1 MRTNQKQLIIIYAL
15 SLLCLTL
22 IIMVLP
28 NWGQLQKS
36 LDDPETIEAAIVR
49 LIAAHNEEP
58 EAHLQEGQSLH
69 NHSHN
74 DVIDHPAFSVPQ
86 EKFSLTDSA
95 IDYLFTNGSAWDTN
109 GTFSSSGQSV
119 SAYFVVVDHDDPGRA
134 ILFTDDFIRQ
144 SPDIT
149 GLDYSFSQLL
159 AAFNRSNSFLD
170 TLFGWAFYDD
180 LDSGVIDGLYF
191 RYSNDELTGEY
202 KTFSTTLTTSPLTV
216 SSSSLSGAFA
226 IYVDYV
232 AETVTFYYN
241 STIVGTLDV
250 SDLSLSFDSYFIS
263 NAIDTNP
270 TDPSQSRSSLTRL
283 RLSSGDFESADSSE

>member
-36 LDDPETIEAAIVR
+36 LDDPETIEEAIVR
-49 LIAAHNEEP
+49 LIAQHNEEP
-58 EAHLQEGQSLH
+58 ESHLQEGQSLH

-95 IDYLFTNGSAWDTN
+95 IDYLFTNGSVWDTN
-109 GTFSSSGQSV
+109 GTFTSTTQDVSV
-119 SAYFVVVDHDDPGRA
+119 YVAEVTEDDPGRA
-134 ILFTDDFIRQ
+134 ILYTRNFTLA

-149 GLDYSFSQLL
+149 GVDYSFSQLL
-159 AAFNRSNSFLD
+159 STFNQLNSFLD
-170 TLFGWAFYDD
+170 ILFGWGSGDD
-180 LDSGVIDGLYF
+180 LDEGVTDGLYF
-191 RYSNDELTGEY
+191 RYSDDELTGEY
-202 KTFSTTLTTSPLTV
+202 KTFSTTLTTSPLSV
-216 SSSSLSGAFA
+216 SSSRLSGAFA

-232 AETVTFYYN
+232 AETVAFYYD
-241 STIVGTLDV
+241 STLVGTLDV
-250 SDLSLSFDSYFIS
+250 SDLSLSFDSYFVS

-270 TDPSQSRSSLTRL
+270 DDSSSSRSGLTRL